1 MHVFV
6 AASAIDDV
14 QKAALLC
21 LFYLSV
27 SLLFHPKMPCI
38 HQNVGAESHTKQP
51 FSQRRRVT
59 MEYYKMK
66 GQMNSCIVAGT
77 LKISV

>member
-1 MHVFV
+1 MF
-6 AASAIDDV
+6 I
-14 QKAALLC
+14 
-21 LFYLSV
+21 LFSV
-27 SLLFHPKMPCI
+27 SLLFHPKMPCT

-77 LKISV
+77 LGPYLVGEFFWKMVP